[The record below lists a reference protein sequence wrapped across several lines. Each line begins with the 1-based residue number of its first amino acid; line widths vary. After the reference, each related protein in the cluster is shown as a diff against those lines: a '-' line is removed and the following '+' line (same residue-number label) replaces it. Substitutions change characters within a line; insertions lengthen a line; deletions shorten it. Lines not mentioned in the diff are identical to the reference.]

1 MKQFLRVQL
10 LVAICLL
17 LIPLAAISQNQ
28 GSKSDQPAQFPKMKS
43 SGNSEADRINYE
55 KAVKEW
61 NDSERKRLEQL
72 RKSEANRNISPSPVA
87 KVKSNAAGNQ
97 AERNAAVAAGK
108 AREIT
113 ILDLPGYPKY
123 IVTGDPLEDE
133 KVYQAAKTKW
143 MNENQTAYDKY
154 VKEHSAS
161 SAKSGNLRNRKKVER
176 SN

>member
-1 MKQFLRVQL
+1 MKQCLRVQL
-10 LVAICLL
+10 LTAICLL

-28 GSKSDQPAQFPKMKS
+28 GSKSDQPTPFPKMKS
-43 SGNSEADRINYE
+43 SGNPDADRINYK

-61 NDSERKRLEQL
+61 NDSERKRVEQL
-72 RKSEANRNISPSPVA
+72 RKDASGQNLSARPVVKEKA
-87 KVKSNAAGNQ
+87 KTGHQVTP
-97 AERNAAVAAGK
+97 NAAVAAGK

-123 IVTGDPLEDE
+123 IATGDPVQDE
-133 KVYQAAKTKW
+133 KAYQAAKTKW
-143 MNENQTAYDKY
+143 MNENQSAYDKY

-161 SAKSGNLRNRKKVER
+161 SSKSGNLKNRKKVER